1 MTQLRHPL
9 TSRRQVKVISSTEQ
23 CSRIRSMT
31 TQGRRLQVGHRML
44 VLVTI
49 FAKSMR
55 IFGLFPYTYDN
66 PRHIPQLSRGWRI
79 YSGLC
84 LTSYIL
90 VFTMFCTYVIIRSGD
105 IDSADHLMDFVRIFE
120 VLMIGVMLVAINV
133 TEQCFYGPC
142 SRVLIKMHRTLGDIF
157 QDLHSSKDSSVSD
170 WFFRRVVATTWK
182 FLLRTVVL
190 MIISASITYSKFI
203 SLLYYLPMGWN
214 YIGMIL
220 LIIPF
225 LAISLACTK
234 VCVYV
239 HAVDHAFQ
247 LLNQQIQL
255 LVHQL
260 NVIER
265 SSSERRGG
273 QQNPPHSR
281 SISMPSLVPINVDN
295 GSSVSHPV
303 TRWWNTGNGSG
314 RRYRK
319 QKLMFELQQMIYHIR
334 SQHDDLSVL
343 VEEFFKAWALY
354 NLLFLTMQFSLIV
367 VEAFFLFTNVYAS
380 IRSGMDVDLD
390 YALLNLRACFMVVIE
405 LTWTIGSCSNLMDSI
420 QRIGVL
426 LNALV
431 MLDLDSGL
439 VQTIETW
446 TIKLLSQPNGVQV
459 FQLFDINNGLLYSV
473 SLRVFHVHLNPV
485 GLVIVG

>member
-1 MTQLRHPL
+1 
-9 TSRRQVKVISSTEQ
+9 
-23 CSRIRSMT
+23 
-31 TQGRRLQVGHRML
+31 
-44 VLVTI
+44 
-49 FAKSMR
+49 
-55 IFGLFPYTYDN
+55 
-66 PRHIPQLSRGWRI
+66 
-79 YSGLC
+79 
-84 LTSYIL
+84 
-90 VFTMFCTYVIIRSGD
+90 
-105 IDSADHLMDFVRIFE
+105 
-120 VLMIGVMLVAINV
+120 
-133 TEQCFYGPC
+133 
-142 SRVLIKMHRTLGDIF
+142 
-157 QDLHSSKDSSVSD
+157 
-170 WFFRRVVATTWK
+170 
-182 FLLRTVVL
+182 
-190 MIISASITYSKFI
+190 
-203 SLLYYLPMGWN
+203 
-214 YIGMIL
+214 
-220 LIIPF
+220 
-225 LAISLACTK
+225 
-234 VCVYV
+234 
-239 HAVDHAFQ
+239 
-247 LLNQQIQL
+247 
-255 LVHQL
+255 
-260 NVIER
+260 
-265 SSSERRGG
+265 
-273 QQNPPHSR
+273 
-281 SISMPSLVPINVDN
+281 MPSLVPINVDN

>member
-9 TSRRQVKVISSTEQ
+9 TSCPSLLSTSLVIIVALLDGAQQRNSS
-23 CSRIRSMT
+23 RVRSMT
-31 TQGRRLQVGHRML
+31 RTTRGRTPLAHRML
-44 VLVTI
+44 ILVGI

-55 IFGLFPYTYDN
+55 IFGLYPYTYDN
-66 PRHIPQLSRGWRI
+66 HRHIPQISRGWRI

-84 LTSYIL
+84 LASYIL

-105 IDSADHLMDFVRIFE
+105 PDSADHLMDFVRIFE
-120 VLMIGVMLVAINV
+120 VVMIGVMLMAIIV
-133 TEQCFYGPC
+133 TEQCLYGPC
-142 SRVLIKMHRTLGDIF
+142 ARVLIKMHRTLGNIF
-157 QDLHSSKDSSVSD
+157 EDLYSRNDTSVTD
-170 WFFRRVVATTWK
+170 WFYRRVLATTIK

-190 MIISASITYSKFI
+190 MIISASITYSKFKI
-203 SLLYYLPMGWN
+203 LLYYLPPGWN
-214 YIGMIL
+214 YIGLIV

-247 LLNQQIQL
+247 LLNEQIQL

-260 NVIER
+260 NVID
-265 SSSERRGG
+265 SSPDRREG
-273 QQNPPHSR
+273 QQR
-281 SISMPSLVPINVDN
+281 SVSMPSLVQTNVDN
-295 GSSVSHPV
+295 GSFISHPMSR
-303 TRWWNTGNGSG
+303 RWQHTGNIPCS
-314 RRYRK
+314 RYRK
-319 QKLMFELQQMIYHIR
+319 QKLMFELQQLIYHIR
-334 SQHDDLSVL
+334 SRHDTLTVL
-343 VEEFFKAWALY
+343 VEEFFGAWALY
-354 NLLFLTMQFSLIV
+354 NLLFLTMQFSLLV

-380 IRSGMDVDLD
+380 IRSGLDVDLD
-390 YALLNLRACFMVVIE
+390 YAFLNLRACFMVVIE

-420 QRIGVL
+420 QRIGVT

-431 MLDLDSGL
+431 LLDVDSGL

-473 SLRVFHVHLNPV
+473 SLSVWVCVP
-485 GLVIVG
+485 